1 MYCVPNGKTTAII
14 HANKSA
20 LKTAPPTTLPLSL
33 NNKAVRRIKIN
44 TKLDA
49 SKTRFPKMNDMKTN
63 GTIFVDRYKSIGIP
77 IFNQDFLE
85 SLS

>member
-33 NNKAVRRIKIN
+33 NNKNCKGIEIN

-63 GTIFVDRYKSIGIP
+63 GNIFVDRYRRLGIP
-77 IFNQDFLE
+77 IFNQDVWE